1 MSRVDEFIRIYNDL
15 DKEIKKVLKLDN
27 RVSHMKALDI
37 VSKKSDLIARN
48 LVALKQYA
56 RLRNCLVHDTV
67 SGVEGAIAVPQ
78 LEVVE
83 RYKSILNRFI
93 NPLTVYD
100 ICTHRSKLLVAS
112 PNSLSI
118 DIMEA
123 MENLLISRVPIIENE
138 NVIGVFN
145 GNVLIHYLANTKKC
159 LISNN
164 TIMKELVQYTDL
176 DCHRKEQFDFV
187 DRNLNVYD
195 AEKYFK
201 KRNKDN
207 HKLVALFITSDGTRN
222 GKLLGLLTEWDLFNK
237 IEWL

>member
-1 MSRVDEFIRIYNDL
+1 MNRVDEFLRIYNDL
-15 DKEIKKVLKLDN
+15 DREIKKVLNLDN
-27 RVSHMKALDI
+27 RISHMKALDI
-37 VSKKSDLIARN
+37 LSKKSDIIARN
-48 LVALKQYA
+48 LDDLKQYA

-67 SGVEGAIAVPQ
+67 SGVGGAIAVPL

-83 RYKSILNRFI
+83 KYNSILNRFI

-100 ICTHRSKLLVAS
+100 ICTHRSKMLVAS
-112 PNSLSI
+112 QNSLAI

-123 MENLLISRVPIIENE
+123 MEDLLISRVPIIENE
-138 NVIGVFN
+138 NVKGVFN
-145 GNVLIHYLANTKKC
+145 GNVLIHYLASTKKC
-159 LISNN
+159 LISDN
-164 TIMKELVQYTDL
+164 TVMNDLIKYTNL

-187 DRNLNVYD
+187 DKTLNVYD

-207 HKLVALFITSDGTRN
+207 HKLVALFITSDGTKQ

-237 IEWL
+237 ID